1 VISRVKQA
9 NFTYDF
15 DNFIFTNNLSGIT
28 GFGPISAN
36 PPSGTIFTGIINN
49 PSGYFNLV
57 SYETGKLTGQIRGS
71 RSTFSW
77 AGVEVTGTGVPN
89 NIYFDFITGY
99 KQSSNKIF
107 VDTGRLIDGDI
118 LYLNETAFIYKD
130 TQQEADTEPY
140 WFRDLNKFLLSGAP
154 LVGITGYVTNGN
166 TLNLFSMSSSG
177 EEANDFSV
185 SRDTQ
190 DLFGIRIPNK
200 YFTGGETLREK
211 RTAPY
216 TGFFYEY
223 YSRITKENSGTYY
236 YNNNISPY
244 VGIGSGIVWNNNF
257 SKNYTIITGD
267 FSSDLA
273 GEFSGSNVPFISSLG
288 IYSGNGIVKSGQT
301 PSFTGVKFL
310 INRNKYT
317 YSNTDISEYTIRGS
331 DFLYSGRIIL

>member
-1 VISRVKQA
+1 
-9 NFTYDF
+9 
-15 DNFIFTNNLSGIT
+15 
-28 GFGPISAN
+28 
-36 PPSGTIFTGIINN
+36 
-49 PSGYFNLV
+49 
-57 SYETGKLTGQIRGS
+57 
-71 RSTFSW
+71 
-77 AGVEVTGTGVPN
+77 
-89 NIYFDFITGY
+89 
-99 KQSSNKIF
+99 
-107 VDTGRLIDGDI
+107 
-118 LYLNETAFIYKD
+118 
-130 TQQEADTEPY
+130 
-140 WFRDLNKFLLSGAP
+140 